1 MELDES
7 ILNSIKLQLGI
18 ATDYEYFDQQI
29 VMEINTAL
37 AVTNQLGIGPP
48 EGFAISGPEQTW
60 KDFIG
65 TDATALLVNSVK
77 TYVYFR
83 VKLSFDP
90 PSSSSVTDSFE
101 RQMREIE
108 WRLTI
113 TDYTFVQPEKPED
126 PVDPDDPEDYYDGP
140 YAITPQVNPQEIDC
154 DNRIMRDDVDIL
166 AIPYQEV
173 SNETG
178 GKTSVIG

>member
-1 MELDES
+1 MELEES

-18 ATDYEYFDQQI
+18 TTEYDIFDQQI
-29 VMEINTAL
+29 IMSINTAL
-37 AVTNQLGIGPP
+37 AITNQIGIGPP
-48 EGFAISGPEQTW
+48 GGFAITGPDETW

-65 TDATALLVNSVK
+65 TDASAILVNSVK

-90 PSSSSVTDSFE
+90 PSSSSLTDAIE
-101 RQMREIE
+101 RQLREIE

-113 TDYTFVQPEKPED
+113 VDYIYVGTEDPDD

-140 YAITPQVNPQEIDC
+140 YVITPQVNPQEIDC
-154 DNRIMRDDVDIL
+154 DNRIMRDDVDVL
-166 AIPYQEV
+166 AIPYSEV
-173 SNETG
+173 TNETG
-178 GKTSVIG
+178 GKTSTIG

>member
-1 MELDES
+1 MELNES

-18 ATDYEYFDQQI
+18 SSDYDCFDQQI

-37 AVTNQLGIGPP
+37 AITNQLGIGPKN
-48 EGFAISGPEQTW
+48 GFAISGPDETW

-65 TDATALLVNSVK
+65 SDATAVLVNSVK
-77 TYVYFR
+77 SYIYLR
-83 VKLSFDP
+83 VKLGFDP
-90 PSSSSVTDSFE
+90 PTTGSVLDAFE

-113 TDYTFVQPEKPED
+113 TDYTYTASEDPDD
-126 PVDPDDPEDYYDGP
+126 PVDPDDPNDYYNGS
-140 YAITPQVNPQEIDC
+140 YVITPTVDPQEIDC